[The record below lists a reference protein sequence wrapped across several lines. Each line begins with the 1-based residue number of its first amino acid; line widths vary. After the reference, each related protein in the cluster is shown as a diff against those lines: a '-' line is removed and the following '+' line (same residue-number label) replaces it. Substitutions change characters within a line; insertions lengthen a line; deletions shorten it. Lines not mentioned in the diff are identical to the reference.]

1 VKNQRILLALFLI
14 YFVFAILLNSVGTV
28 ILQVIGNYGISKASA
43 SILEAFKD
51 LPIAVVSFLVASFL
65 PRIGYKNAMLAGLAL
80 VTLACVAMPLV
91 PGFMVTK
98 LLFLCVGVAFA
109 LVKVS
114 VYSTIGLIARD
125 RPHHA
130 SIMNTL
136 EGCFMVGVLSAYWVF
151 AHFID
156 SNNPQSQHW
165 LQVYWVL
172 AALCAF
178 TFILLLTTSFDERAA
193 ELPAGRSRWQDFN
206 AMLRLFFKPLVCV
219 FVLTAFL
226 YVLIE
231 QSIGTWLPTFNNEML
246 HLPAAMSVEVTSI
259 FAASLALG
267 RLGAG
272 IIMRKA
278 SWYAVM
284 NVCVIGMAVVI
295 LLALPLTKN
304 VIPDPAITWGS
315 APLATFLFPLIGLF
329 MAPIYPGI
337 NSVMLSSLPK
347 NQHSSMTGLLV
358 IFSAL
363 GGTTGS
369 MITGYVFGS
378 FSGHTAFYLTL
389 VPIALVLVMLFFFR
403 RFVEQ
408 SGTTD
413 LNAVA
418 PVETGVHAG
427 SAKS

>member
-1 VKNQRILLALFLI
+1 MKNQRILLALFLI

-43 SILEAFKD
+43 SILEGFKD
-51 LPIAVVSFLVASFL
+51 LPIAIVSFLVASFL
-65 PRIGYKNAMLAGLAL
+65 PRIGYKNAMLAALAI
-80 VTLACVAMPLV
+80 VTAACVAMPLV
-91 PGFMVTK
+91 PSFMVTK
-98 LLFLCVGVAFA
+98 LLFLCVGVGFA

-125 RPHHA
+125 QPHHA
-130 SIMNTL
+130 GMMNTL
-136 EGCFMVGVLSAYWVF
+136 EGFFMVGVLSAYWVF

-156 SNNPQSQHW
+156 SANPQSQHW

-172 AALCAF
+172 AGLCAF
-178 TFILLLTTSFDERAA
+178 TFVLLLTTPFDERAA
-193 ELPAGRSRWQDFN
+193 QLPPGRSRWQDFT

-219 FVLTAFL
+219 FVITAFL

-231 QSIGTWLPTFNNEML
+231 QSIGTWLPTFNNEIL
-246 HLPAAMSVEVTSI
+246 KLPAAMSVEVTSI
-259 FAASLALG
+259 FAACLAIG

-272 IIMRKA
+272 VIMRRV

-284 NVCVIGMAVVI
+284 NVCVLGMAVVV
-295 LLALPLTKN
+295 LLALPLTRN
-304 VIPDPAITWGS
+304 VVADPNITWAT
-315 APLATFLFPLIGLF
+315 APVATFLFPLIGLF

-369 MITGYVFGS
+369 MITGYVFGN

-389 VPIALVLVMLFFFR
+389 VPITLVLVMLFFFR
-403 RFVEQ
+403 RLVE
-408 SGTTD
+408 
-413 LNAVA
+413 
-418 PVETGVHAG
+418 ETAQQKMVGELA
-427 SAKS
+427 